1 MTIKKLYTILG
12 CLATITVLIA
22 AWYKFDVCKV
32 NKEAFAQFQNEH
44 EDYVAMND
52 TRWLENYRRGLQ
64 QKIWDIQREFP
75 TTYLNRVDYKQ
86 LVEELRLLE
95 MKINAY
101 YQRKGK

>member
-1 MTIKKLYTILG
+1 MNWKKWQTIVALIVGLLVIGGTI
-12 CLATITVLIA
+12 
-22 AWYKFDVCKV
+22 YRFDVCKV
-32 NKEAFAQFQNEH
+32 SKDAFAQFQNEH
-44 EDYVAMND
+44 EDYIAMND

-75 TTYLNRVDYKQ
+75 TTYQNRVDYKQ
-86 LVEELRLLE
+86 LIEELRLLE